1 LSVRVTPKFLTAFAI
16 AICAVSHAAEEEAI
30 MEEVI
35 VEAPFDVRL
44 ELPKPSHVQIM
55 IDRLTLKAETQ
66 RALDLQIANRTPINT
81 LLDLTKYSPIP
92 LGGSDPRVD
101 TFFLP
106 NYMRADLNPRDEDPF
121 SLRR

>member
-1 LSVRVTPKFLTAFAI
+1 MCRCWNFFAALMALSVLPALRAEGQE
-16 AICAVSHAAEEEAI
+16 AV

-44 ELPKPSHVQIM
+44 QLANESHVQIM

-66 RALDLQIANRTPINT
+66 RPLDLKIANRNPVTA

-92 LGGSDPRVD
+92 LGGSDSRVD
-101 TFFLP
+101 TFFLE
-106 NYMRADLNPRDEDPF
+106 NFMRADLNPRIEDPLA
-121 SLRR
+121 LRR